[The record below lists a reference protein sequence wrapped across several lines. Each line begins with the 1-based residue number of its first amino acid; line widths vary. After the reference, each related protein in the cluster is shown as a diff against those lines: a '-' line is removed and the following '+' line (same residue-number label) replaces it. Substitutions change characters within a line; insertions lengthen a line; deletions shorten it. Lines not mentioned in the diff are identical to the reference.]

1 MPAGPAMQPPAHGGT
16 AVARIMKRVKIG
28 VVGCGAIAQ
37 VHHLPNLAAL
47 DEQFEVSVV
56 CDVSPAAAVDAAR
69 RFHVPRHVTDW
80 RDLLAAD
87 LDAVLL
93 CHTDPKTEAGVAVLE
108 AGKHLFIEKPL
119 CFSLQEIDAM
129 VAAQAAAGTVAQA
142 GYMKVYDPAFEL
154 AQQAVCDIDQVR
166 FVQVNHLHPD
176 NALHLRQFDVR
187 RFNDYP
193 EDVLERTRAARS
205 AALRQAIGDTS
216 PAVQRTF
223 NLLSGS
229 AIHDLY
235 GLRVMLGVPKAVVTT
250 EIWRDGRA
258 VTFTLEYPNGARC
271 VATWIDLPD
280 LWDFRETLEVYG
292 DRQRVLVSYPTGF
305 ARGILSRVVIQGT
318 DRDGRACRTEPAVD
332 WESAF
337 LRELRHF
344 HESIAAGVPNR
355 TPLAAAR
362 DDIRLIIDI
371 VNRYQ
376 G

>member
-1 MPAGPAMQPPAHGGT
+1 
-16 AVARIMKRVKIG
+16 MKRVKIG

-47 DEQFEVSVV
+47 DEQFQVAAV
-56 CDVSPAAAVDAAR
+56 CDVSAAAAADAAR

-80 RDLLAAD
+80 RDLLAFD

-93 CHTDPKTEAGVAVLE
+93 CHTDPKTEAAVAVLQ

-119 CFSLQEIDAM
+119 CFSLDEIDAM
-129 VAAQAAAGTVAQA
+129 TAAQRTAGTVAQA

-154 AQQAVCDIDQVR
+154 AQRAVRDIDQVR

-176 NALHLRQFDVR
+176 NTLHLRQFDVR
-187 RFNDYP
+187 RFDDLP
-193 EDVLERTRAARS
+193 ADAVERTRAAR
-205 AALRQAIGDTS
+205 AAAVREAIGDAS

-223 NLLSGS
+223 GLLSGS

-235 GLRVMLGVPKAVVTT
+235 GLRVLVGVPEAVVST

-292 DRQRVLVSYPTGF
+292 DRRRVLLSYPTGF
-305 ARGILSRVVIQGT
+305 ARGILSRVIIQGT
-318 DRDGRACRTEPAVD
+318 DDSGTAYRTEPAVD

-344 HESIAAGVPNR
+344 HDCIAAGIPNR

-362 DDIRLIIDI
+362 ADIKLIIDI
-371 VNRYQ
+371 VGRYR

>member
-1 MPAGPAMQPPAHGGT
+1 
-16 AVARIMKRVKIG
+16 MKRLRIG

-47 DEQFEVSVV
+47 DEQFEVAVV
-56 CDVSPAAAVDAAR
+56 CDVSPSAAADAAR

-80 RDLLAAD
+80 RDLLAVD

-93 CHTDPKTEAGVAVLE
+93 CHTDPKTEAALAVLQ
-108 AGKHLFIEKPL
+108 AGRHLFIEKPL
-119 CFSLQEIDAM
+119 CFSPGEIDAM
-129 VAAQAAAGTVAQA
+129 IDAQRAAGTVAQA

-154 AQQAVCDIDQVR
+154 AQRAVGEIDQVR

-187 RFNDYP
+187 RFDDYP
-193 EDVLERTRAARS
+193 AEAVQRTRAAR
-205 AALRQAIGDTS
+205 AAAVHHAIGDAS
-216 PAVQRTF
+216 PALQRTF
-223 NLLSGS
+223 GLLSGS

-235 GLRVMLGVPKAVVTT
+235 GLRVLLGMPSAVVST
-250 EIWRDGRA
+250 EIWRSGRA
-258 VTFTLEYPNGARC
+258 VTFTLEYPSGARC
-271 VATWIDLPD
+271 VATWIDLPE

-292 DRQRVLVSYPTGF
+292 DRQRVLLSYPTGF
-305 ARGILSRVVIQGT
+305 ARGILSRVVLQGT
-318 DRDGRACRTEPAVD
+318 DERGDPYRTEPAID

-344 HESIAAGVPNR
+344 HECIVADVPNR

-362 DDIRLIIDI
+362 DDISLIIDI
-371 VNRYQ
+371 VKRYR

>member
-1 MPAGPAMQPPAHGGT
+1 
-16 AVARIMKRVKIG
+16 MKRLRIG

-47 DEQFEVSVV
+47 DEQFEVTVV
-56 CDVSPAAAVDAAR
+56 CDVSPLAAADAAR

-80 RDLLAAD
+80 RDLLATD
-87 LDAVLL
+87 LNAVLL
-93 CHTDPKTEAGVAVLE
+93 CHTDPKTAAAVATLE

-119 CFSLQEIDAM
+119 CFSVAEIDAM
-129 VAAQAAAGTVAQA
+129 IAAQRAAGTVAQA

-154 AQQAVCDIDQVR
+154 AQRAVRDIDEIR

-176 NALHLRQFDVR
+176 NALHLRQFDIR
-187 RFNDYP
+187 RFDDYP
-193 EDVLERTRAARS
+193 TDAVQRTGAARS
-205 AALRQAIGDTS
+205 AAVRAAIGDAS

-223 NLLSGS
+223 GLLSGS

-235 GLRVMLGVPKAVVTT
+235 GLRVLLGVPSAVVST

-292 DRQRVLVSYPTGF
+292 DHRRVLVSYPTGF

-318 DRDGRACRTEPAVD
+318 DERGSAFRTEPAVD

-337 LRELRHF
+337 LRELLHF
-344 HESIAAGVPNR
+344 HECIVAGVPNR

-362 DDIRLIIDI
+362 DDISLIIDI
-371 VNRYQ
+371 VKRYQ

>member
-1 MPAGPAMQPPAHGGT
+1 MPRAG
-16 AVARIMKRVKIG
+16 
-28 VVGCGAIAQ
+28 
-37 VHHLPNLAAL
+37 
-47 DEQFEVSVV
+47 
-56 CDVSPAAAVDAAR
+56 
-69 RFHVPRHVTDW
+69 FHVPRHVTDW
-80 RDLLAAD
+80 RDLLATD

-93 CHTDPKTEAGVAVLE
+93 CHTDPKTEAAVAVLQ

-119 CFSLQEIDAM
+119 CFSLDEIDAM
-129 VAAQAAAGTVAQA
+129 IAAQAAAGTVAQA

-154 AQQAVCDIDQVR
+154 AQRAVRDIDQVR

-176 NALHLRQFDVR
+176 NALHLRQFDIR
-187 RFNDYP
+187 RFDDYP
-193 EDVLERTRAARS
+193 TDLVERTRAERN
-205 AALRQAIGDTS
+205 AAVHRAIGDVS
-216 PAVQRTF
+216 PMVQRTF
-223 NLLSGS
+223 SLLSGS

-235 GLRVMLGVPKAVVTT
+235 GLRVLLGVPRAVVST

-258 VTFTLEYPNGARC
+258 VTFTLEYPSGARC

-292 DRQRVLVSYPTGF
+292 DRRRVLLSYPTGF
-305 ARGILSRVVIQGT
+305 ARGILSRVVVQGT
-318 DRDGRACRTEPAVD
+318 DEHGSAYRTEPAVD

-344 HESIAAGVPNR
+344 HDCIVAGEPNR

-362 DDIRLIIDI
+362 DDIGLTIDI
-371 VNRYQ
+371 VKRYR

>member
-1 MPAGPAMQPPAHGGT
+1 
-16 AVARIMKRVKIG
+16 MKRIRIG

-37 VHHLPNLAAL
+37 VHHLPNLTAL
-47 DEQFEVSVV
+47 DEQFEVAVV
-56 CDVSPAAAVDAAR
+56 CDVSPRAAADAAR

-93 CHTDPKTEAGVAVLE
+93 CHTDPKTEAAIAVLQ

-129 VAAQAAAGTVAQA
+129 TAAQEAAGTVAQA

-154 AQQAVCDIDQVR
+154 AQQAVRDIDQIR

-176 NALHLRQFDVR
+176 NALHLRQFEIR
-187 RFNDYP
+187 RFDDYP
-193 EDVLERTRAARS
+193 VDLVERTRAERS
-205 AALRQAIGDTS
+205 AAVRKAIGDAS
-216 PAVQRTF
+216 PAVQRAF
-223 NLLSGS
+223 GLLSGS

-235 GLRVMLGVPKAVVTT
+235 GLRVLLGVPNAVVST

-271 VATWIDLPD
+271 VANWIHLPD

-318 DRDGRACRTEPAVD
+318 DEHGRAYRTEPAVD

-344 HESIAAGVPNR
+344 HDCIVAGAPNR
-355 TPLAAAR
+355 SPLAAAR
-362 DDIRLIIDI
+362 ADISLIIDI
-371 VNRYQ
+371 IKRYQ

>member
-1 MPAGPAMQPPAHGGT
+1 MLALQPPAQDGT
-16 AVARIMKRVKIG
+16 AAVHVMKRVKIG

-56 CDVSPAAAVDAAR
+56 CDVSPAAAADAAR

-87 LDAVLL
+87 VEAVLL
-93 CHTDPKTEAGVAVLE
+93 CHTDPKTEAAVAALQ

-129 VAAQAAAGTVAQA
+129 IAAQADAGTVAQA
-142 GYMKVYDPAFEL
+142 GYMKVFDPAFEL
-154 AQQAVCDIDQVR
+154 ARQAVRDIDQVR

-187 RFNDYP
+187 RFDDYP
-193 EDVLERTRAARS
+193 VAVLERTQAARS
-205 AALRQAIGDTS
+205 ASIRQAIGDAA
-216 PAVQRTF
+216 PMVQRTF
-223 NLLSGS
+223 SLLSGS
-229 AIHDLY
+229 GIHDLY
-235 GLRVMLGVPKAVVTT
+235 GLRVLLGVPNAVVST

-258 VTFTLEYPNGARC
+258 VTFTLQYPGGARC

-292 DRQRVLVSYPTGF
+292 DRRRVLLSYPTGF
-305 ARGILSRVVIQGT
+305 ARGILSRVVVHGT
-318 DRDGRACRTEPAVD
+318 DERGRAFRTEPAVD

-344 HESIAAGVPNR
+344 HECIAAGVPNR
-355 TPLAAAR
+355 TPLAEAR
-362 DDIRLIIDI
+362 HDIELIIDI
-371 VNRYQ
+371 VGRYR